1 MTLILQE
8 TIALVA
14 QLTSKVCVFLQLYFG
29 ANDEILFRATK
40 TLGPALE
47 ASFFGFGERC
57 LVLT

>member
-1 MTLILQE
+1 MTLTLQE
-8 TIALVA
+8 TVALVA

-29 ANDEILFRATK
+29 ANDEMATK

-47 ASFFGFGERC
+47 ASSFGFGERC